1 MIFQNS
7 FADLLLQGLTID
19 LKTVSL
25 SMHIFNNLGIHHI
38 QGKNYKKLKNTRAL
52 KINQKG

>member
-25 SMHIFNNLGIHHI
+25 STHIFNNLGIHRI
-38 QGKNYKKLKNTRAL
+38 QGKNYKK
-52 KINQKG
+52 